1 MKLFQICRL
10 KWWLILCCAVLAACE
25 MTMLSRA
32 EETKKLSD
40 IVAFTGIALCYID
53 ENGMPEEEMVQD
65 GALIEKDARLAL
77 RYTYE
82 IPEEKISAIEAD
94 IPYYLEVSPH
104 LILPDLKDGSS
115 LTVKSDEGTI
125 EFGKISADGASA
137 WITFTGKEDGSGTV
151 LSELGELQ
159 DAFFYLQ
166 CRRAEDPPETET
178 PVEGKENLY
187 AMKFENGE
195 ELLFG
200 YAELER
206 TEAKA
211 KIEKGGDLRDKT
223 IVWTIDYTPWQN
235 PGEETGITSDTP
247 FELSDRIDD
256 AMHGYVAGSIRI
268 DGVPVADYVSRDDI
282 PEDADAYALIEA
294 SDSGTV
300 LHIGGKMLC
309 AGEAPAGKPA
319 KPIRI
324 MYETTLRDELL
335 LPGTGGDK
343 KVINSAELLAEE
355 GDIFHNLG
363 ISGKYE
369 VAVKPPKWMEKTG
382 KTTRYPDGTGSATDW
397 TVTFHPNG
405 FTFTDDNELTLHDQL
420 PAGSTLVPGTVRK
433 NGVSV
438 PVKETENN
446 GFTVLAGEAKEQP
459 VVITYQT
466 TVPEEMYDSG
476 TSLGDNIA
484 WFTFRYQEKDYETPE
499 AITPV
504 GSGDG
509 SGTSGTATLV
519 KENGG
524 YHADT
529 RSIDWTVKINPHK
542 AYLKGGT
549 FTDDLGDAGGNCG
562 IAGHTGGL
570 KLPNDS
576 VGDIRILIDGSEP
589 GGADGNLVKL
599 EYDRQVITVTAGEIG
614 ARTITLLYTTKVC
627 DPCIF
632 ANNTAKEKFV
642 NRIATTNMVIGK
654 NSAEKRSA
662 SAQSPV
668 DVSAAVLTKKA
679 PLYDYASGIMKWTLE
694 VDGAGLSMTDVV
706 LTDVLPAGLACV
718 DSSFRTEPEI
728 PGARLTASGQE
739 LTFDLGD
746 VNTKTLVM
754 FDTKVDPEKAGFN
767 SDGDVKIENTA
778 RMKGEADGVIFMEVS
793 HRVEQKFVNHGLLK
807 SSKTDNKNEW
817 IEYEVLINPFGLSL
831 PQTPALVDT
840 LDKRLQIDEDT
851 LRFYKANL
859 SGNSGSTGQKPVYTK
874 IGNGEPLKIADC
886 DPAANSFTVYLP
898 ISAGSRDAYVL
909 SYRADILE
917 RQAGGYGNSV
927 RFEGG
932 SVRLGGTKQNSAPV
946 GGGGGGGG
954 GVASRRVGI
963 TITQTDNRTNRP
975 LAGVTY
981 TLYRWDQDNNR
992 RGLPIAQGITDAQ
1005 GRITF
1010 RVKPGA
1016 VYELVQT
1023 GAVSGYDD
1031 APGWA
1036 ELPEGITQ
1044 GGGGLLITAGLA
1056 GSERKLELTNE
1067 ADDTNKPD
1075 GSGGTG
1081 DTGGSGSPGDSGNTG
1096 GSGGSGSDGD
1106 SGNSGGTEGS
1116 ASSGSADSF
1125 GHADSLSEPDIA
1137 CGDGISGN
1145 ISEHMLTEE
1154 EGFGL
1159 TKPGGGRQG
1168 RATGGAQTGD
1178 RMAWLVRFAFIAG
1191 TISAVGLVLLYLWR
1205 KKRRERE

>member
-1 MKLFQICRL
+1 
-10 KWWLILCCAVLAACE
+10 
-25 MTMLSRA
+25 
-32 EETKKLSD
+32 
-40 IVAFTGIALCYID
+40 
-53 ENGMPEEEMVQD
+53 MPEEELVQD
-65 GALIEKDARLAL
+65 GALIE
-77 RYTYE
+77 
-82 IPEEKISAIEAD
+82 
-94 IPYYLEVSPH
+94 
-104 LILPDLKDGSS
+104 
-115 LTVKSDEGTI
+115 
-125 EFGKISADGASA
+125 
-137 WITFTGKEDGSGTV
+137 
-151 LSELGELQ
+151 
-159 DAFFYLQ
+159 
-166 CRRAEDPPETET
+166 
-178 PVEGKENLY
+178 
-187 AMKFENGE
+187 FENGE

-200 YAELER
+200 YAELEC

-256 AMHGYVAGSIRI
+256 AVHGYVAGSIRI

-343 KVINSAELLAEE
+343 KVINSAELLAEK

-369 VAVKPPKWMEKTG
+369 VAVKPPKWIEKTG

-484 WFTFRYQEKDYETPE
+484 WFTFRYQEKDYETSE
-499 AITPV
+499 AVTPV

-509 SGTSGTATLV
+509 SGTSGT
-519 KENGG
+519 
-524 YHADT
+524 
-529 RSIDWTVKINPHK
+529 
-542 AYLKGGT
+542 
-549 FTDDLGDAGGNCG
+549 
-562 IAGHTGGL
+562 
-570 KLPNDS
+570 
-576 VGDIRILIDGSEP
+576 
-589 GGADGNLVKL
+589 
-599 EYDRQVITVTAGEIG
+599 
-614 ARTITLLYTTKVC
+614 
-627 DPCIF
+627 
-632 ANNTAKEKFV
+632 
-642 NRIATTNMVIGK
+642 
-654 NSAEKRSA
+654 
-662 SAQSPV
+662 
-668 DVSAAVLTKKA
+668 
-679 PLYDYASGIMKWTLE
+679 
-694 VDGAGLSMTDVV
+694 
-706 LTDVLPAGLACV
+706 V

-739 LTFDLGD
+739 LTFELGD

-778 RMKGEADGVIFMEVS
+778 RMKGKADGVIFMEVS

-859 SGNSGSTGQKPVYTK
+859 SGNSGSLGQKPVYTK
-874 IGNGEPLKIADC
+874 IGNGEPLKIDDC

-898 ISAGSRDAYVL
+898 ISAGSR
-909 SYRADILE
+909 
-917 RQAGGYGNSV
+917 
-927 RFEGG
+927 
-932 SVRLGGTKQNSAPV
+932 
-946 GGGGGGGG
+946 
-954 GVASRRVGI
+954 
-963 TITQTDNRTNRP
+963 
-975 LAGVTY
+975 
-981 TLYRWDQDNNR
+981 
-992 RGLPIAQGITDAQ
+992 
-1005 GRITF
+1005 
-1010 RVKPGA
+1010 
-1016 VYELVQT
+1016 
-1023 GAVSGYDD
+1023 
-1031 APGWA
+1031 
-1036 ELPEGITQ
+1036 
-1044 GGGGLLITAGLA
+1044 
-1056 GSERKLELTNE
+1056 
-1067 ADDTNKPD
+1067 
-1075 GSGGTG
+1075 
-1081 DTGGSGSPGDSGNTG
+1081 
-1096 GSGGSGSDGD
+1096 
-1106 SGNSGGTEGS
+1106 
-1116 ASSGSADSF
+1116 
-1125 GHADSLSEPDIA
+1125 
-1137 CGDGISGN
+1137 
-1145 ISEHMLTEE
+1145 
-1154 EGFGL
+1154 
-1159 TKPGGGRQG
+1159 GGRSFP
-1168 RATGGAQTGD
+1168 RA
-1178 RMAWLVRFAFIAG
+1178 
-1191 TISAVGLVLLYLWR
+1191 
-1205 KKRRERE
+1205 